1 MGSGTVSGTEQG
13 SFGCM
18 LELSWGGKDKIVL
31 SSGKK
36 RDFLEDND
44 TIVFKGSAM
53 ENDFKIGFGS
63 CSGRIVKIMGEK

>member
-1 MGSGTVSGTEQG
+1 
-13 SFGCM
+13 M
-18 LELSWGGKDKIVL
+18 LELSWGGRDKIVL
-31 SSGKK
+31 SSGKQ

-63 CSGRIVKIMGEK
+63 CSGRIVKIIGEK

>member
-18 LELSWGGKDKIVL
+18 LELSWGGKDEIIL

-36 RDFLEDND
+36 RAFLEDND
-44 TIVFKGSAM
+44 TVVLKGMAKESK
-53 ENDFKIGFGS
+53 FTVGFGS
-63 CSGRIVKIMGEK
+63 CSGKIINK

>member
-1 MGSGTVSGTEQG
+1 MGSGTISGTEQG

-44 TIVFKGSAM
+44 TVVLKGSAK
-53 ENDFKIGFGS
+53 ERKFTIGLGS
-63 CSGRIVKIMGEK
+63 CSGTIIK